1 MFYKVPHCGTL
12 SSGVLPAEANQS
24 KRVMKSLAKALSV
37 MDLIFAAQGQGLSIA
52 HISQEMG
59 LPKGT
64 THRILASL
72 VDFKYARQDQRTKKY
87 GLGARFLDIGSPF
100 DKRQMLRAFIAPVLH
115 SLRSKCTET
124 LSVAVLVKDE
134 IEYIERYESE
144 MILRVDIHIG
154 TRFPAHCTA
163 TGKILLSALT
173 EEELD
178 LRLEGRK
185 SLRKPTDKS
194 ISSMATLKEALAEA
208 RREGVARDFEEC
220 LVGVQCIAAPVV
232 GRGGE
237 VVAAVSISGPRE
249 RLTIEKMNELEP
261 LLRDATQGISHEL
274 CS

>member
-1 MFYKVPHCGTL
+1 
-12 SSGVLPAEANQS
+12 
-24 KRVMKSLAKALSV
+24 MKSLAKALAV
-37 MDLIFAAQGQGLSIA
+37 MDLFFAAQGQGLSIA
-52 HISQEMG
+52 HISKEMG

-72 VDFKYARQDQRTKKY
+72 VDFKYARQDPRTKKY
-87 GLGARFLDIGSPF
+87 SLGARFLDIGSPF
-100 DKRQMLRAFIAPVLH
+100 EKRQMLRAFITPMLH
-115 SLRSKCTET
+115 GLRSKCTET
-124 LSVAVLVKDE
+124 LSVAILVKDE

-178 LRLEGRK
+178 LRLERRKNLRK
-185 SLRKPTDKS
+185 STDKS
-194 ISSMATLKEALAEA
+194 ISSMVALREALAEA

-220 LVGVQCIAAPVV
+220 LVGVHCIAAPVI

-237 VVAAVSISGPRE
+237 MVAAVSVSGPRE
-249 RLTIEKMNELEP
+249 RMSVGKMDELEP
-261 LLRDATQGISHEL
+261 LLREATQGISHEL
-274 CS
+274 RR